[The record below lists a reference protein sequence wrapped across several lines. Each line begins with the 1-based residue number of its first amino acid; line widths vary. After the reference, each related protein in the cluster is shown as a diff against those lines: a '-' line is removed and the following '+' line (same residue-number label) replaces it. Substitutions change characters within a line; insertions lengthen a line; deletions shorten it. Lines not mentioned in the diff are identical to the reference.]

1 MKIAKQYS
9 EEDIVQGIKENK
21 REVYEYLYL
30 KLTPVIYSDIRHNSG
45 TREDAEDHFQ
55 DVMLTA
61 VANIKAGKYKPEN
74 FEGYFRMV
82 SKNLWLKRLRDTGKA
97 RITEFEEHHDSAE
110 DISYEFVSDLL
121 NYDKTIDLVSEKLS
135 EMDQSCRSV
144 LDMFYYKKR
153 GLDDIAKSFSWEY
166 SYAKKKIFM
175 CRQRLK
181 EMLQTDKRF
190 QTQTI

>member
-1 MKIAKQYS
+1 MKTTKKYS
-9 EEDIVQGIKENK
+9 EEEIVQGIKDNK

-30 KLTPVIYSDIRHNSG
+30 KLTPVIYGDIRHNSG
-45 TREDAEDHFQ
+45 TKEDAEDHFQ
-55 DVMLTA
+55 DVMLAA
-61 VANIKAGKYKPEN
+61 VANIKTGKYKPEN

-82 SKNLWLKRLRDTGKA
+82 SKNLWLKRLRDSGKA
-97 RITEFEEHHDSAE
+97 RVTEFEDHHDSADE
-110 DISYEFVSDLL
+110 LSPEFVEDLIT
-121 NYDKTIDLVSEKLS
+121 YDQTIDLVSEKLT
-135 EMDQSCRSV
+135 EMDQSCRNV
-144 LDMFYYKKR
+144 LDMFYYKKT

-190 QTQTI
+190 QPQTI